1 MKRFRYHHEF
11 WMDFHFWILVLLL
24 AAVALT
30 MRDPLSVVSLA
41 YLTFVGILILLQVFQ
56 PPVSTRQYPE
66 GSYHFNW
73 TFYRDTPTVYQSLF
87 ISGSLGRPN
96 GFIGYGLLD
105 LAWSRRRLYR
115 LCICCKGKSDS
126 RDGLG
131 NRKNEDL

>member
-1 MKRFRYHHEF
+1 MKRFCYHREF

-56 PPVSTRQYPE
+56 PAVSTRQYPE

-73 TFYRDTPTVYQSLF
+73 TFYRDTRLYVDLF
-87 ISGSLGRPN
+87 ILA
-96 GFIGYGLLD
+96 GLLAGPIASSD
-105 LAWSRRRLYR
+105 VLYWI
-115 LCICCKGKSDS
+115 L
-126 RDGLG
+126 LG
-131 NRKNEDL
+131 AVVGSIAFVFVVKEKATQKMA